1 MLDLITLGAQ
11 TLFTP
16 VTIGFLL
23 FGVFIGL
30 IAGATPGISG
40 TMMVAIL
47 LPLTFGLG
55 PTTALVL
62 MTAIYATA
70 VFSGSITAVLFRTPG
85 APEAAAT
92 VLDGYEMTRQGFP
105 HKALGHAMFASF
117 LGGTFGAIVFLLAA
131 PQLARVALEFGSP
144 EVFALIFFTMVAV
157 ATIGGGNRL
166 KGLLCS
172 FFGLFLATVGM
183 DVITGTYRYTFD
195 VPILAAGVS
204 FIPAILGLFAI
215 SEAIRMVQGAVTET
229 RVVKKVKTVLPS
241 LGEMRKLLPTYLRSG
256 PLGVL
261 IGALPGVGATTASF
275 VSYAT
280 AARFSKQPEKFGT
293 GIPEGIAAPETANN
307 AAAMGA
313 MVPMMSLGIPGS
325 ATTAV
330 MLAAIILHG
339 LRPGPFLFTRSPE
352 FVGAIMLAA
361 IIANLLI
368 IAVSPLFI
376 RFFTR
381 IFQIPQGVLGTIIII
396 LCVVGG
402 FAIRNNIAD
411 VWMVFGF
418 GILGYVLERHKFPL
432 APIIIGLVLGQL
444 FEQEFRRSLVIAHGD
459 AMIFFTNPISAAI
472 IGVTILILIVPLF
485 RALWRRLSPSRA
497 R

>member
-1 MLDLITLGAQ
+1 MDLFILGAIE
-11 TLFTP
+11 LFTP
-16 VTIGFLL
+16 ANIGWLL
-23 FGVFIGL
+23 AGVFIGL

-40 TMMVAIL
+40 TMMVAII

-55 PTTALVL
+55 ASTALVM

-92 VLDGYEMTRQGFP
+92 VFDGYEMTKQGKP
-105 HKALGHAMFASF
+105 HEALGHAMFASF
-117 LGGTFGAIVFLLAA
+117 LGGTFGAVVFLLVA
-131 PQLARVALEFGSP
+131 PQLARAALEFGSP
-144 EVFALIFFTMVAV
+144 EIFALIFFTMLAV
-157 ATIGGGNRL
+157 ASIGGGNML
-166 KGLLCS
+166 KGLLCA

-183 DVITGTYRYTFD
+183 DIITGTYRYTFG

-204 FIPAILGLFAI
+204 FIPAILGLFAV

-229 RVVKKVKTVLPS
+229 RTIEKVRTTLPRIS
-241 LGEMRKLLPTYLRSG
+241 TIKKLLPTYLRSA

-280 AARFSKQPEKFGT
+280 ATRFSKEPEKFGT

-313 MVPMMSLGIPGS
+313 MVPMLSLGIPGS

-330 MLAAIILHG
+330 MLAAIIVHG
-339 LRPGPFLFTRSPE
+339 LRPGPFLFQRYPE

-361 IIANLLI
+361 IVANILI
-368 IAVSPLFI
+368 IVVSPVFI
-376 RFFTR
+376 RFFARVIQTL
-381 IFQIPQGVLGTIIII
+381 PMGVLGTVILM
-396 LCVVGG
+396 LCVVGA
-402 FAIRNNIAD
+402 FAIRNNMAD
-411 VWMVFGF
+411 VWMVFIF
-418 GILGYVLERHKFPL
+418 GILGYVLEKHKYPI
-432 APIIIGLVLGQL
+432 APVVIGLVLGQM
-444 FEQEFRRSLVIAHGD
+444 FEQEFRRALVISHGSP
-459 AMIFFTNPISAAI
+459 MIFFASPIAAPI
-472 IGVTILILIVPLF
+472 IAISLLIVLIPLF
-485 RALWRRLSPSRA
+485 RRLQRKLSTSKA

>member
-1 MLDLITLGAQ
+1 MDFFILGAGE
-11 TLFTP
+11 LFTP
-16 VTIGFLL
+16 ANIGWLL
-23 FGVFIGL
+23 AGVFIGL

-40 TMMVAIL
+40 TMMVAII

-55 PTTALVL
+55 PLTALVL

-92 VLDGYEMTRQGFP
+92 VFDGYEMTKQGRP
-105 HKALGHAMFASF
+105 HEALGHAMFASF

-131 PQLARVALEFGSP
+131 PQLARVALKFGSP
-144 EVFALIFFTMVAV
+144 EIFALILFTMVAV
-157 ATIGGGNRL
+157 ASIGGANML

-183 DVITGTYRYTFD
+183 DVITGTYRYTFG

-204 FIPAILGLFAI
+204 FIPAILGLFAV
-215 SEAIRMVQGAVTET
+215 SEALRMVQGAVSET
-229 RVVKKVKTVLPS
+229 RAIQKVKTVLPRLS
-241 LGEMRKLLPTYLRSG
+241 MMKRLLPVYLRSG
-256 PLGVL
+256 PLGVF

-280 AARFSKQPEKFGT
+280 AVRFSKEPEKFGT

-313 MVPMMSLGIPGS
+313 MVPMLSLGIPGS

-339 LRPGPFLFTRSPE
+339 LRPGPFLFIREPG
-352 FVGAIMLAA
+352 FVGAIMLTA
-361 IIANLLI
+361 IIANILI
-368 IAVSPLFI
+368 IVVSPIFI

-381 IFQIPQGVLGTIIII
+381 VFRLPMGVLGTVILM

-402 FAIRNNIAD
+402 FAMRNNIAD
-411 VWMVFGF
+411 VWMVFLF
-418 GILGYVLERHKFPL
+418 GVVGYVLERYKFPL
-432 APIIIGLVLGQL
+432 APVIIGLVLGQL
-444 FEQEFRRSLVIAHGD
+444 FEQEFRRSLILAHGNP
-459 AMIFFTNPISAAI
+459 MTFFTRPITASIIAI
-472 IGVTILILIVPLF
+472 SLLTLLVPLF
-485 RALWRRLSPSRA
+485 QALRRRLSTSRA

>member
-1 MLDLITLGAQ
+1 MDFFILGAGE
-11 TLFTP
+11 LFTP
-16 VTIGFLL
+16 TTIGWLL
-23 FGVFIGL
+23 AGVFIGL

-55 PTTALVL
+55 PLTALVL

-92 VLDGYEMTRQGFP
+92 VFDGYEMTKQGKP
-105 HKALGHAMFASF
+105 HEALGHAMFASF

-131 PQLARVALEFGSP
+131 PQLARVALKFGSP
-144 EVFALIFFTMVAV
+144 EIFALILFTMVAV
-157 ATIGGGNRL
+157 ASIGGANML

-183 DVITGTYRYTFD
+183 DVITGTYRYTFG

-204 FIPAILGLFAI
+204 FIPAILGLFAV
-215 SEAIRMVQGAVTET
+215 SEALRMIQGAVSET
-229 RVVKKVKTVLPS
+229 RAIQKVKTVLPRLS
-241 LGEMRKLLPTYLRSG
+241 MMKRLLPVYLRSG
-256 PLGVL
+256 PLGVF

-280 AARFSKQPEKFGT
+280 AVRFSKEPEKFGT

-313 MVPMMSLGIPGS
+313 MVPMLSLGIPGS

-339 LRPGPFLFTRSPE
+339 LRPGPFLFIREPG
-352 FVGAIMLAA
+352 FVGAIMLTA
-361 IIANLLI
+361 IIANILI
-368 IAVSPLFI
+368 IAVSPIFI

-381 IFQIPQGVLGTIIII
+381 VFRLPIGVLGTVILM

-402 FAIRNNIAD
+402 FAMRNNIAD
-411 VWMVFGF
+411 VWMVFLF
-418 GILGYVLERHKFPL
+418 GIVGYVLERHKFPL
-432 APIIIGLVLGQL
+432 APVIIGLVLGQL
-444 FEQEFRRSLVIAHGD
+444 FEQEFRRSLILAHGD
-459 AMIFFTNPISAAI
+459 PMTFLTRPVATPIIAVA
-472 IGVTILILIVPLF
+472 LITLLVPLF
-485 RALWRRLSPSRA
+485 QVLRRRLSTSKA
-497 R
+497 K

>member
-1 MLDLITLGAQ
+1 MDFFILGAGE
-11 TLFTP
+11 LFTP
-16 VTIGFLL
+16 ANIGWLL
-23 FGVFIGL
+23 AGVFIGL

-55 PTTALVL
+55 PLTALVL

-70 VFSGSITAVLFRTPG
+70 VFSGSITAILFRTPG

-92 VLDGYEMTRQGFP
+92 VFDGYEMTKQGRP
-105 HKALGHAMFASF
+105 HEALGHAMFASF

-131 PQLARVALEFGSP
+131 PQLARVALKFGSP
-144 EVFALIFFTMVAV
+144 EIFALILFTMVAV
-157 ATIGGGNRL
+157 ASIGGANML

-183 DVITGTYRYTFD
+183 DVITGTYRYTFG

-204 FIPAILGLFAI
+204 FIPAILGLFAV
-215 SEAIRMVQGAVTET
+215 SEALRMVQGAVSET
-229 RVVKKVKTVLPS
+229 RAIQKVKTVLPRLS
-241 LGEMRKLLPTYLRSG
+241 MMKRLLPIYLRSG
-256 PLGVL
+256 PLGVF

-280 AARFSKQPEKFGT
+280 AVRFSKEPEKFGT

-313 MVPMMSLGIPGS
+313 MVPMLSLGIPGS

-339 LRPGPFLFTRSPE
+339 LRPGPFLFIREPG
-352 FVGAIMLAA
+352 FVGAIMLTA
-361 IIANLLI
+361 IIANILI
-368 IAVSPLFI
+368 IAVSPIFI

-381 IFQIPQGVLGTIIII
+381 VFRLPIGVLGTVILM

-402 FAIRNNIAD
+402 FAMRNNIAD
-411 VWMVFGF
+411 VWMVFLF
-418 GILGYVLERHKFPL
+418 GIVGYVLERHKFPL
-432 APIIIGLVLGQL
+432 APVIIGLVLGQL
-444 FEQEFRRSLVIAHGD
+444 FEQEFRRSLILAHGSP
-459 AMIFFTNPISAAI
+459 MTFFTRPIATSIIAI
-472 IGVTILILIVPLF
+472 SLLTLLVPLF
-485 RALWRRLSPSRA
+485 RALRRRLSTSKA
-497 R
+497 K

>member
-1 MLDLITLGAQ
+1 MDFFILGAGG
-11 TLFTP
+11 LFTP
-16 VTIGFLL
+16 ANIGWLL
-23 FGVFIGL
+23 AGVFIGL

-40 TMMVAIL
+40 TMMVAII

-55 PTTALVL
+55 PLTALVL

-92 VLDGYEMTRQGFP
+92 VFDGYEMTKQGRP
-105 HKALGHAMFASF
+105 HEALGHAMFASF

-131 PQLARVALEFGSP
+131 PQLARVALKFGSP
-144 EVFALIFFTMVAV
+144 EIFALILFTMVAV
-157 ATIGGGNRL
+157 ASIGGANML

-183 DVITGTYRYTFD
+183 DVITGTYRYTFG

-204 FIPAILGLFAI
+204 FIPAILGLFAV
-215 SEAIRMVQGAVTET
+215 SEALRMVQGAVSET
-229 RVVKKVKTVLPS
+229 RAIQKVKTVLPRLS
-241 LGEMRKLLPTYLRSG
+241 MMKRLLPVYLRSG
-256 PLGVL
+256 PLGVF

-280 AARFSKQPEKFGT
+280 AVRFSKEPEKFGT

-313 MVPMMSLGIPGS
+313 MVPMLSLGIPGS

-339 LRPGPFLFTRSPE
+339 LRPGPFLFIREPG
-352 FVGAIMLAA
+352 FVGAIMLTA
-361 IIANLLI
+361 IIANILI
-368 IAVSPLFI
+368 IVVSPIFI

-381 IFQIPQGVLGTIIII
+381 VFRLPMGVLGTVILM

-402 FAIRNNIAD
+402 FAMRNNIAD
-411 VWMVFGF
+411 VWMVFLF
-418 GILGYVLERHKFPL
+418 GVVGYVLERYKFPL
-432 APIIIGLVLGQL
+432 APVIIGLVLGQL
-444 FEQEFRRSLVIAHGD
+444 FEQEFRRSLILAHGNP
-459 AMIFFTNPISAAI
+459 MTFFTRPITASIIAI
-472 IGVTILILIVPLF
+472 SLLTLLVPLF
-485 RALWRRLSPSRA
+485 QALRRRLSTSRA

>member
-1 MLDLITLGAQ
+1 VDFFILGAGE
-11 TLFTP
+11 LFTP
-16 VTIGFLL
+16 ANIGWLL
-23 FGVFIGL
+23 AGVFIGL

-55 PTTALVL
+55 PLTALVL

-70 VFSGSITAVLFRTPG
+70 VFSGSITAILFRTPG

-92 VLDGYEMTRQGFP
+92 VFDGYEMTKQGRP
-105 HKALGHAMFASF
+105 HEALGHAMFASF

-131 PQLARVALEFGSP
+131 PQLARVALKFGSP
-144 EVFALIFFTMVAV
+144 EIFALILFTMVAV
-157 ATIGGGNRL
+157 ASIGGANML

-183 DVITGTYRYTFD
+183 DVITGTYRYTFG

-204 FIPAILGLFAI
+204 FIPAILGLFAV
-215 SEAIRMVQGAVTET
+215 SEALRMVQGAVSKT
-229 RVVKKVKTVLPS
+229 RAIQKVKTVLPRLS
-241 LGEMRKLLPTYLRSG
+241 MIKRLLPIYLRSG
-256 PLGVL
+256 PLGVF

-280 AARFSKQPEKFGT
+280 AVRFSKEPEKFGT

-313 MVPMMSLGIPGS
+313 MVPMLSLGIPGS

-339 LRPGPFLFTRSPE
+339 LRPGPFLFIREPG
-352 FVGAIMLAA
+352 FVGAIMLTA
-361 IIANLLI
+361 IIANILI
-368 IAVSPLFI
+368 IAVSPIFI

-381 IFQIPQGVLGTIIII
+381 VFRLPIGVLGTVILM

-402 FAIRNNIAD
+402 FAMRNNIAD
-411 VWMVFGF
+411 VWMVFLF
-418 GILGYVLERHKFPL
+418 GIVGYVLERHKFPL
-432 APIIIGLVLGQL
+432 APVIIGLVLGQL
-444 FEQEFRRSLVIAHGD
+444 FEQEFRRSLILAHGSP
-459 AMIFFTNPISAAI
+459 MTFFTRPIATSIIAI
-472 IGVTILILIVPLF
+472 SLLTLLVPLF
-485 RALWRRLSPSRA
+485 RALRRRLSTSRA
-497 R
+497 K

>member
-1 MLDLITLGAQ
+1 MDFFILGAGE
-11 TLFTP
+11 LFTP
-16 VTIGFLL
+16 ANISWLL
-23 FGVFIGL
+23 AGVFIGL

-55 PTTALVL
+55 PLTALVL

-70 VFSGSITAVLFRTPG
+70 VFSGSITAILFRTPG

-92 VLDGYEMTRQGFP
+92 VFDGYEMTKQGRP
-105 HKALGHAMFASF
+105 HEALGHAMFASF

-131 PQLARVALEFGSP
+131 PQLARVALKFGSP
-144 EVFALIFFTMVAV
+144 EIFALILFTMVAV
-157 ATIGGGNRL
+157 ASIGGANML

-183 DVITGTYRYTFD
+183 DVITGTYRYTFG

-204 FIPAILGLFAI
+204 FIPAILGLFAV
-215 SEAIRMVQGAVTET
+215 SEALRMVQGAVSKT
-229 RVVKKVKTVLPS
+229 RAIQKVKTVLPRLS
-241 LGEMRKLLPTYLRSG
+241 MMKRLLPIYLRSG
-256 PLGVL
+256 PLGVF

-280 AARFSKQPEKFGT
+280 AVRFSKEPEKFGT

-313 MVPMMSLGIPGS
+313 MVPMLSLGIPGS

-339 LRPGPFLFTRSPE
+339 LRPGPFLFIREPG
-352 FVGAIMLAA
+352 FVGAIMLTA
-361 IIANLLI
+361 IIANILI
-368 IAVSPLFI
+368 IAVSPIFI

-381 IFQIPQGVLGTIIII
+381 VFRLPIGVLGTVILM

-402 FAIRNNIAD
+402 FAMRNNIAD
-411 VWMVFGF
+411 VWMVFLF
-418 GILGYVLERHKFPL
+418 GIVGYVLERHKFPL
-432 APIIIGLVLGQL
+432 APVIIGLVLGQL
-444 FEQEFRRSLVIAHGD
+444 FEQEFRRSLILAHGSP
-459 AMIFFTNPISAAI
+459 MTFFTRPIATSIIAI
-472 IGVTILILIVPLF
+472 SLLTLLVPLF
-485 RALWRRLSPSRA
+485 RALRRRLSTSRA

>member
-16 VTIGFLL
+16 ANIGWLL
-23 FGVFIGL
+23 AGVFIGL
-30 IAGATPGISG
+30 MAGATPGISG

-47 LPLTFGLG
+47 LPLTFGLNS
-55 PTTALVL
+55 TTALVL

-92 VLDGYEMTRQGFP
+92 VLDGYEMTRQGKP
-105 HKALGHAMFASF
+105 HQALGHAMFASF
-117 LGGTFGAIVFLLAA
+117 LGGTFGAIVFLAAA

-183 DVITGTYRYTFD
+183 DVITGTYRYTFN

-204 FIPAILGLFAI
+204 FIPAILGLFAV
-215 SEAIRMVQGAVTET
+215 SEAIRMVQGSVTET
-229 RVVKKVKTVLPS
+229 RVVKKVKTIIPRLS
-241 LGEMRKLLPTYLRSG
+241 EIKKLLPTYLRSG
-256 PLGVL
+256 PLGLL

-280 AARFSKQPEKFGT
+280 AARFSKHPEKFGT
-293 GIPEGIAAPETANN
+293 GIAEGIAAPETANN

-313 MVPMMSLGIPGS
+313 MIPMLSLGIPGS

-339 LRPGPFLFTRSPE
+339 LRPGPFLFIRSPD
-352 FVGAIMLAA
+352 FVGAIMLTA
-361 IIANLLI
+361 IIANVLI
-368 IAVSPLFI
+368 IAVSPIFI
-376 RFFTR
+376 RLFTR
-381 IFQIPQGVLGTIIII
+381 IFQIPQGVLGTVIII
-396 LCVVGG
+396 LCVAGG
-402 FAIRNNIAD
+402 FAMRNNMAD

-418 GILGYVLERHKFPL
+418 GVMGYVLERHKFPL
-432 APIIIGLVLGQL
+432 APIVIGLVLGQL
-444 FEQEFRRSLVIAHGD
+444 FEQEFRRSLTIAHGD
-459 AMIFFTNPISAAI
+459 AMIFLTNPISAVI
-472 IGVTILILIVPLF
+472 IGITILILVIPLF
-485 RALWRRLSPSRA
+485 RGLWHILSPSKA

>member
-1 MLDLITLGAQ
+1 MDFFILGAGE
-11 TLFTP
+11 LFTP
-16 VTIGFLL
+16 TTIGWLL
-23 FGVFIGL
+23 AGVFIGL

-55 PTTALVL
+55 PLTALVL

-92 VLDGYEMTRQGFP
+92 VFDGYEMTKQGKP
-105 HKALGHAMFASF
+105 HEALGHAMFASF
-117 LGGTFGAIVFLLAA
+117 LGGTFGAIVFMLAA
-131 PQLARVALEFGSP
+131 PQLARVALKFGSP
-144 EVFALIFFTMVAV
+144 EIFALILFTMVAV
-157 ATIGGGNRL
+157 ASIGGGNQL
-166 KGLLCS
+166 KGLLCA

-183 DVITGTYRYTFD
+183 DVITGTYRYTFG

-204 FIPAILGLFAI
+204 FIPAILGLFAV
-215 SEAIRMVQGAVTET
+215 SEALRMVQGAVSET
-229 RVVKKVKTVLPS
+229 RAIKKVTTVLPRPR
-241 LGEMRKLLPTYLRSG
+241 MMKRLLPTYLRSG
-256 PLGVL
+256 PLGVF

-280 AARFSKQPEKFGT
+280 ATRFSKEPEKFGT

-313 MVPMMSLGIPGS
+313 MVPMLSLGIPGS

-339 LRPGPFLFTRSPE
+339 LRPGPFLFIREPG
-352 FVGAIMLAA
+352 FVGAIMLTA
-361 IIANLLI
+361 IIANILI
-368 IAVSPLFI
+368 IAVSPIFI

-381 IFQIPQGVLGTIIII
+381 VFRLPIGVLGTVILM

-402 FAIRNNIAD
+402 FAMRNNIAD
-411 VWMVFGF
+411 VWMVFLF
-418 GILGYVLERHKFPL
+418 GVVGYVLERHKFPL
-432 APIIIGLVLGQL
+432 APVIIGLVLGQL
-444 FEQEFRRSLVIAHGD
+444 FEQEFRRSLILAHGD
-459 AMIFFTNPISAAI
+459 PMTFFTRPIATSIIAI
-472 IGVTILILIVPLF
+472 ALLTLLVPLF
-485 RALWRRLSPSRA
+485 QALWRRLSISKA
-497 R
+497 K

>member
-1 MLDLITLGAQ
+1 MDFFILGAGE
-11 TLFTP
+11 LFTP
-16 VTIGFLL
+16 ANIGWLL
-23 FGVFIGL
+23 AGVFIGL

-55 PTTALVL
+55 PLTALVL

-70 VFSGSITAVLFRTPG
+70 VFSGSITAILFRTPG

-92 VLDGYEMTRQGFP
+92 VFDGYEMTKQGRP
-105 HKALGHAMFASF
+105 HEALGHAMFASF

-131 PQLARVALEFGSP
+131 PQLARVALKFGSP
-144 EVFALIFFTMVAV
+144 EIFALILFTMVAV
-157 ATIGGGNRL
+157 ASIGGANML

-183 DVITGTYRYTFD
+183 DVITGTYRYTFG

-204 FIPAILGLFAI
+204 FIPAILGLFAV
-215 SEAIRMVQGAVTET
+215 SEALRMVQGAVSKT
-229 RVVKKVKTVLPS
+229 RAIQKVKTVLPRLS
-241 LGEMRKLLPTYLRSG
+241 MIKRLLPIYLRSG
-256 PLGVL
+256 PLGVF

-280 AARFSKQPEKFGT
+280 AVRFSKEPEKFGT

-313 MVPMMSLGIPGS
+313 MVPMLSLGIPGS

-339 LRPGPFLFTRSPE
+339 LRPGPFLFIREPG
-352 FVGAIMLAA
+352 FVGAIMLTA
-361 IIANLLI
+361 IIANILI
-368 IAVSPLFI
+368 IAVSPIFI

-381 IFQIPQGVLGTIIII
+381 VFRLPIGVLGTVILM

-402 FAIRNNIAD
+402 FAMRNNIAD
-411 VWMVFGF
+411 VWMVFLF
-418 GILGYVLERHKFPL
+418 GIVGYVLERHKFPL
-432 APIIIGLVLGQL
+432 APVIIGLVLGQL
-444 FEQEFRRSLVIAHGD
+444 FEQEFRRSLILAHGSP
-459 AMIFFTNPISAAI
+459 MTFFTRPIATSIIAI
-472 IGVTILILIVPLF
+472 SLLTLLVPLF
-485 RALWRRLSPSRA
+485 RALRRRLSTSRA
-497 R
+497 K